1 MNTECKTREKLVE
14 LKNIV
19 LEYEEGKEMFR
30 ALQKTDFTMF
40 SGERLAM
47 IGPSGCGKTS
57 MLKIIAGIVA
67 PSEGELYFEGQ
78 RQVGP
83 NPNVSLMLQNGGL
96 FPWKNVLDNLV
107 FPLKLRGMKKEVYH
121 EIGMDMLKALNLSEQ
136 SKKYPTQLSGGQ
148 RQRVAIGRALIT
160 EPKLLL
166 LDEPFSALDALSRE
180 SVQDM
185 LYKIAC
191 SKNLSYLLVTH
202 NIEEAVYLGAKI
214 VVFAPQQGL
223 IKEVIDNPIYG
234 DRMHQ
239 DFYAMCTK
247 VRQCLGGEID
257 G

>member
-1 MNTECKTREKLVE
+1 MNKEYKTKEKLVE
-14 LKNIV
+14 LKNIA
-19 LEYEEGKEMFR
+19 LEYEEGKGTFR

-67 PSEGELYFEGQ
+67 PSEGEVYFAGE

-83 NPNVSLMLQNGGL
+83 NPNVSLMLQSGGL
-96 FPWKNVLDNLV
+96 FPWKSVLDNLV
-107 FPLKLRGMKKEVYH
+107 FPLKLRGVKKDVCH
-121 EIGMDMLKALNLSEQ
+121 QIGMDMLKALHLTEQ

-185 LYKIAC
+185 LYQIAC

-202 NIEEAVYLGAKI
+202 NIEEAVYLGTKI
-214 VVFAPQQGL
+214 VVFAPQHGM
-223 IKEVIDNPIYG
+223 IKEIIENPICG
-234 DRMHQ
+234 NRMHQ